1 MIESFRGNKWSLP
14 YGMALSDLLEKE
26 DGGLEGARKVYL
38 NPA

>member
-1 MIESFRGNKWSLP
+1 
-14 YGMALSDLLEKE
+14 MALSDLLEKE